1 MPSSKV
7 IRVNNY
13 IQAYLQDN
21 GLASITPVEIARELN
36 KDGILLDSQSR
47 RGLPLRNLIRE
58 GRIEGAWQ
66 DESRRWHI
74 DRMENHTEKYS
85 IKHVADLCGYKS
97 VQPIYSK
104 ISDSTIPCELDE
116 NGNYYFLKDKIEA
129 WIQENTKLPVAKPSL
144 SHLDVMTY
152 VKNIE
157 KLAVVQSTDVKSIIS
172 LLESTKISITDEK
185 LIGKLDLI
193 MSLIEADMG
202 TWQAGLKEVIK
213 AMKDDSKEGT

>member
-13 IQAYLQDN
+13 IQAYLEDN
-21 GLASITPVEIARELN
+21 GLASITPVEIARKLDS
-36 KDGILLDSQSR
+36 DGILFDSPSR
-47 RGLPLRNLIRE
+47 PGLPLRNLIRE
-58 GRIEGAWQ
+58 DRIEGAWQ

-104 ISDSTIPCELDE
+104 ISDGTIPCEIDD
-116 NGNYYFLKDKIEA
+116 NGNYFFIKDKIDV
-129 WIQENTKLPVAKPSL
+129 WIQENTKLPVAKPWL
-144 SHLDVMTY
+144 SHLDIMAHVETL
-152 VKNIE
+152 E
-157 KLAVVQSTDVKSIIS
+157 QLAAIQSKDVKSIIS
-172 LLESTKISITDEK
+172 ILESTKMNITDEK

-193 MSLIEADMG
+193 IGLIKADLG
-202 TWQAGLKEVIK
+202 TWQSGFRDVIK
-213 AMKDDSKEGT
+213 AMKDDRGEGI

>member
-13 IQAYLQDN
+13 IQAYLENN
-21 GLASITPVEIARELN
+21 GLASITPVEIARKLDS
-36 KDGILLDSQSR
+36 DGILFDSPSR
-47 RGLPLRNLIRE
+47 PGLPLRNLIRE

-74 DRMENHTEKYS
+74 DRMVNHTEKYS

-97 VQPIYSK
+97 VQPIYTK
-104 ISDSTIPCELDE
+104 INEGTIPCEIDD
-116 NGNYYFLKDKIEA
+116 NGNYYFLKNKIEA

-144 SHLDVMTY
+144 SQLDIMTH

-157 KLAVVQSTDVKSIIS
+157 QLATVQSTDVKSIIS
-172 LLESTKISITDEK
+172 LLESTKMSIMDEK

-193 MSLIEADMG
+193 ISLIEADMG
-202 TWQAGLKEVIK
+202 TWQSGLKQVIK
-213 AMKDDSKEGT
+213 VMKDDNKEGI